1 MDFIN
6 NKFNLSIQDIDK
18 LYHIMNNFKKDRGYS
33 LSTITL
39 MVMERFDLT
48 GKDMYNFLVDVY
60 YNWDTY
66 LKTMNDEK

>member
-18 LYHIMNNFKKDRGYS
+18 LYHIMNNLKKDRGYS

-48 GKDMYNFLVDVY
+48 DVY

>member
-18 LYHIMNNFKKDRGYS
+18 LYHIMNNLKKDRGFS

-39 MVMERFDLT
+39 MVIERFDLT
-48 GKDMYNFLVDVY
+48 GKRYV
-60 YNWDTY
+60 
-66 LKTMNDEK
+66 

>member
-18 LYHIMNNFKKDRGYS
+18 LYHIMNNLKKDRGYS

-39 MVMERFDLT
+39 MVMERFDFT

-60 YNWDTY
+60 YNWATY

>member
-6 NKFNLSIQDIDK
+6 NKFNLSIKDIDK
-18 LYHIMNNFKKDRGYS
+18 LYYIMNNLKKDRGYS

>member
-18 LYHIMNNFKKDRGYS
+18 LYHIMNNLKNDRGYS

-60 YNWDTY
+60 YNWATY
-66 LKTMNDEK
+66 LKTMNNEK

>member
-18 LYHIMNNFKKDRGYS
+18 LYHIMNNLKKDRCYS

>member
-1 MDFIN
+1 
-6 NKFNLSIQDIDK
+6 
-18 LYHIMNNFKKDRGYS
+18 MNNLKKDRGYS